1 MTLFRVR
8 RRGARHAG
16 GKAGLP
22 SEALVKARRWEINPL
37 HRSANILETLG
48 PYGYIT
54 AMQAIAR
61 INEKDCN

>member
-8 RRGARHAG
+8 HRGARHAG

-22 SEALVKARRWEINPL
+22 SEALVNARRWRL
-37 HRSANILETLG
+37 ILGIVQPIFSKHLG

-54 AMQAIAR
+54 PMQAIAR